1 MTYHHRV
8 TANGPPFRLLPRLD
22 DAHRFFWT
30 SGEDGKLRFQ
40 RCGRC
45 RHYVHPPAPR
55 CPYCL
60 ADSLAPEAVSGR
72 GVVHS
77 FTVNC
82 QQWIPDSEPYIIG
95 LVTIAEQDD
104 VRLTTNIVDTDA
116 DEMAV
121 GMDVE
126 VTFERADDV
135 WLPLFR
141 AGGPVN
147 GDRLLERRAVIS
159 GIGQSAVGRRLGRSD
174 LDLTVEAA
182 LVAIEDAG
190 LTRDDIDGLSTYPG
204 MGMGPGGFGGPAGPD
219 VQDALRLRLNWH
231 DGGGEGPAQIRA
243 VFAACLAVAAGLA
256 RHVLVYRTVTE
267 STAQGRGG
275 RQGIGTGGA
284 MGGLASPGGG
294 PPRLSG
300 FMQWTIPYGAVS
312 AGNWLAQVARRR
324 MHEFGLTREQL
335 AQIALNGRRNA
346 ALNPKAIFREPL
358 TLEDY
363 LTARMISTPLCL
375 YDCDVPCDGSTAVIV
390 SHVDYAPDAP
400 RPALHVNAIGTALRG
415 RPSWDQFD
423 DMTTMAARDAA
434 ASMWERTE
442 LTPADVDVA
451 ELYDGFSILTMVWLE
466 ELGFCR
472 EG

>member
-1 MTYHHRV
+1 
-8 TANGPPFRLLPRLD
+8 
-22 DAHRFFWT
+22 
-30 SGEDGKLRFQ
+30 
-40 RCGRC
+40 
-45 RHYVHPPAPR
+45 
-55 CPYCL
+55 
-60 ADSLAPEAVSGR
+60 
-72 GVVHS
+72 
-77 FTVNC
+77 
-82 QQWIPDSEPYIIG
+82 
-95 LVTIAEQDD
+95 
-104 VRLTTNIVDTDA
+104 
-116 DEMAV
+116 
-121 GMDVE
+121 
-126 VTFERADDV
+126 
-135 WLPLFR
+135 
-141 AGGPVN
+141 VN
-147 GDRLLERRAVIS
+147 GDRRLERRAVIS

-267 STAQGRGG
+267 SSALGRGG
-275 RQGIGTGGA
+275 RQGIGAGGG
-284 MGGLASPGGG
+284 MGGLGGTGSG

-312 AGNWLAQVARRR
+312 AGNWLALVARRR

-363 LTARMISTPLCL
+363 LAARMISTPLCL
-375 YDCDVPCDGSTAVIV
+375 FDCDVPCDGSTAVIV

-466 ELGFCR
+466 ELGFCGKGESGSFV
-472 EG
+472 EGGGRIALDGQIPLNTSGGQLSAGRLHGFGFLHEACTQLRGDGGERQVAGNPEVAVVANGGGPIAGAMLLTRGPA